1 MPGLN
6 EISTLVKEL
15 EEQHYVASWEARNM
29 QIPPHAFKKSVAR
42 VGISDHQTAPSP
54 LKQEVRPEEVVDSR
68 KEHVKDWTEMNED
81 DYDGDYVAS
90 TDPIHPV
97 NTDYSHPLDDD
108 DGSWILNH
116 FSPEE
121 MVSPVGDLD
130 FDQNSW
136 SWDDNDNDSNKGIN
150 SMLAASQEENTTS
163 QIGDND
169 LLAWGPEAT
178 IPSISTDISM
188 RCSDIKER
196 LGREQ
201 KELIIETFWSVVNE
215 CVQIKEQAAEDISG
229 ILHSLDI
236 TSTGLKHSL
245 TTSTS
250 HSFPSAPIL
259 SPQSWMDGSSDI
271 PSSTSSPTSPCT
283 FTFSSRPTR
292 PPTLPSP
299 NSTRSVYDKQRT
311 FLKKRLQD
319 SANQDKY
326 YSDLLLVSRWEA
338 RAVEGPEGRY
348 IADPQT
354 VRACGGGTS
363 NSWFQ

>member
-1 MPGLN
+1 MPGMN

-54 LKQEVRPEEVVDSR
+54 LKQEVRPEDVVDSR

-121 MVSPVGDLD
+121 MASPVGNLD
-130 FDQNSW
+130 FDQNGW
-136 SWDDNDNDSNKGIN
+136 SWDDNDDHNDSEKGVN

-163 QIGDND
+163 Q
-169 LLAWGPEAT
+169 
-178 IPSISTDISM
+178 
-188 RCSDIKER
+188 
-196 LGREQ
+196 
-201 KELIIETFWSVVNE
+201 KELIIEAFWSFVNE
-215 CVQIKEQAAEDISG
+215 PVEIQQQAAGDISV
-229 ILHSLDI
+229 ILRSLDI
-236 TSTGLKHSL
+236 TSTGLTHSL

-250 HSFPSAPIL
+250 NSSPSTPIL
-259 SPQSWMDGSSDI
+259 SPQNWMDGSSDI
-271 PSSTSSPTSPCT
+271 PSSTGPPPSSSTLTC
-283 FTFSSRPTR
+283 SSTPTR
-292 PPTLPSP
+292 PPTPPSP
-299 NSTRSVYDKQRT
+299 NSTRSVYDKQRK

-319 SANQDKY
+319 DANKDKY

-354 VRACGGGTS
+354 VRAGGQGTG
-363 NSWFQ
+363 NG